1 MMLGTNLLCL
11 FIVIPFAGGF
21 LITLAGGRS
30 RKFAPYLAMIATLGQ
45 LLCAIGL
52 MFVVNR
58 QGILVYCTGIG
69 RSMMGIS
76 LVLDGLSAFMAI
88 IISLMAFLICV
99 YSVNYIEKFT
109 SMWKFYA
116 LFLFMIAGMNGVIM
130 TGDIFNLYVFLEIAS
145 VATIALIAFGVE
157 RHQFEAAFKYAM
169 LSLMGSFFILLA
181 IALLYGFTSTL
192 NMAQMGYV
200 FAHSGKTNI
209 GMMIS
214 VLFIMGFGLKA
225 ALVPFH
231 AWLPDAHPSAPAP
244 VSAMLSGVLIKTMGF
259 YTICRIF
266 YNVIGVT
273 PDILGIFM
281 FLGVLSMI
289 IGGFLAIG
297 QWDIKRLLACS
308 SIGQMGY
315 IFLGIGLGT
324 PLGILG
330 AVFHVFNHSMIKS
343 LLFINAGA
351 VEYATGTRDLRK
363 LGGLSRKMPVTGT
376 TQFIGAM
383 AVSGVPPFNGFWSK
397 LLIII
402 AAVQAGRIG
411 YAFWAVAASL
421 LTLGALM
428 KVVRYGFCGPLK
440 EEFVHIKEVP
450 VLMRV
455 PMEVLALGCV
465 LGGCLLIPGIR
476 ELFLDQ
482 AVGVVLHGQNYMH
495 LVLQHFI

>member
-1 MMLGTNLLCL
+1 MISAANLLCF
-11 FIVIPFAGGF
+11 FIVIPLAGGF
-21 LITLAGGRS
+21 LITLVGNRS
-30 RKFAPYLAMIATLGQ
+30 QRFAPYLTMLMTLGQ
-45 LLCAIGL
+45 LLTAIGL
-52 MFVVNR
+52 VADINR
-58 QGILVYCTGIG
+58 QGILVYCTGVG
-69 RSMMGIS
+69 KSTVGIS
-76 LVLDGLSAFMAI
+76 LVLDGFSVFMSI
-88 IISLMAFLICV
+88 IVSLMAFLIAV
-99 YSVNYIEKFT
+99 YSMNYIERFT
-109 SMWKFYA
+109 STWKFYA
-116 LFLFMIAGMNGVIM
+116 LFLFMVAGMNGVIM

-157 RHQFEAAFKYAM
+157 RHQFEAAFKYAIM
-169 LSLMGSFFILLA
+169 SVMGSFFILFA
-181 IALLYGFTSTL
+181 IALLYCFTSTL
-192 NMAQMGYV
+192 NMAQMAYV

-214 VLFIMGFGLKA
+214 VLFIVGFGLKA

-244 VSAMLSGVLIKTMGF
+244 VSAMLSGVLIKAMGF
-259 YTICRIF
+259 YTLCRIF

-281 FLGVLSMI
+281 FLGTISMV
-289 IGGFLAIG
+289 IGGLLAIG

-308 SIGQMGY
+308 SISQMGY

-330 AVFHVFNHSMIKS
+330 AIFHVFNHSMIKS
-343 LLFINAGA
+343 LLFLNAGA
-351 VEYATGTRDLRK
+351 VEYATGTRDLKK
-363 LGGLSRKMPVTGT
+363 LGGLSHKMPVTGA

-383 AVSGVPPFNGFWSK
+383 SVSGVPPFNGFFSK

-402 AAVQAGRIG
+402 AAVQAGRVG
-411 YAFWAVAASL
+411 YAFWAVVASI

-428 KVVRYGFCGPLK
+428 KVVRYGFRGPLK
-440 EEFVHIKEVP
+440 AELAHIKEVP
-450 VLMRV
+450 MLMRL

-476 ELFLDQ
+476 ELFLGQ
-482 AVGVVLHGQNYMH
+482 AVSVILHGKNYMH